1 MGVGGQLPEAM
12 VPNRLSAIRKGNRWQ
27 KSPNKKVESPQ
38 AMLPKDMVHKP
49 LLVSRNSNRMR
60 N

>member
-1 MGVGGQLPEAM
+1 LPEAM